1 MLFFLRPI
9 KRKEKYMEENN
20 NVTTQIKKE
29 EFSILY
35 HHGGDERNIFSSVVG
50 HDNQKK
56 ELLTIIDWFNRS
68 KELREKGLSI
78 PKGVILNGA
87 PGNGKSLLI
96 KEAIKACNSPVFI
109 FRGEEDNVVGSIVK
123 TFENAK
129 KTGHAIIV
137 FDELD
142 LLINKDRRVVRVLQE
157 YLDGVESADDIL
169 VLSATNDIDDI
180 PDALLRNGR
189 LEKILYIPYLKGPE
203 LVKLLKYYFDLY
215 KAEFPKDADE
225 DELEVSLNH
234 VTCSGIKA
242 IVNDALLRNGWDN
255 LTKEALDNSIS
266 NITERVKGSGEHGNM
281 SIAYH
286 EASHAVMAMKYPEYF
301 VPNRLVLRETSGSFR
316 AKQVDD
322 NYDSYEKMLA
332 DAHISLAGNIGQ
344 FIIEGTGSQGCM
356 EDLSRARSIV
366 NTMVNRVGYKGAWRT
381 LAAPSPYYRQPTIFK
396 LRSNE
401 HQIKKIFKK
410 VEKETYSYLLKHK
423 DKVIKLARLLYQ
435 KQSLKYSEI
444 KECLSS

>member
-1 MLFFLRPI
+1 M
-9 KRKEKYMEENN
+9 
-20 NVTTQIKKE
+20 
-29 EFSILY
+29 
-35 HHGGDERNIFSSVVG
+35 
-50 HDNQKK
+50 
-56 ELLTIIDWFNRS
+56 
-68 KELREKGLSI
+68 
-78 PKGVILNGA
+78 
-87 PGNGKSLLI
+87 LI

-281 SIAYH
+281 SIACH

>member
-1 MLFFLRPI
+1 MLFLLRHL
-9 KRKEKYMEENN
+9 KRKEKYMEENKNIN
-20 NVTTQIKKE
+20 NPIKKE
-29 EFSILY
+29 EYSILY
-35 HHGGDERNIFSSVVG
+35 HHEEDEKNIFSSVVG

-180 PDALLRNGR
+180 PEALLRNGR

-203 LVKLLKYYFDLY
+203 LVKLLKHYFDLY
-215 KAEFPKDADE
+215 NAEFPKDTDE

-234 VTCSGIKA
+234 ITCSGIKA
-242 IVNDALLRNGWDN
+242 IVNDVLLRNGWN
-255 LTKEALDNSIS
+255 GITKEQLDNSIN
-266 NITERVKGSGEHGNM
+266 NITERVKGSGGRGNI
-281 SIAYH
+281 SVAYH
-286 EASHAVMAMKYPEYF
+286 EASHAVMAMNYLEF
-301 VPNRLVLRETSGSFR
+301 FIPNKLVLRETSGSFR
-316 AKQVDD
+316 AKEVDD

-332 DAHISLAGNIGQ
+332 DVHISLAGNIGQ
-344 FIIEGTGSQGCM
+344 LVIEGTGSQGCL
-356 EDLSRARSIV
+356 EDLNRARSIV
-366 NTMVNRVGYKGAWRT
+366 ATMVNRVGYRGAWRT
-381 LAAPSPYYRQPTIFK
+381 LAAPSSYYRQPTFLK
-396 LRSNE
+396 LFSNE
-401 HQIKKIFKK
+401 RQIKKIFKK
-410 VEKETYSYLLKHK
+410 VEKETYAYLRKHRSE
-423 DKVIKLARLLYQ
+423 VIKLAKLLYQ

-444 KECLSS
+444 KECLGY